1 MTQYVGLDVSII
13 ETKLHVVDEA
23 EPGEAAQSAELRSL
37 RARPLGFHANDD

>member
-23 EPGEAAQSAELRSL
+23 EPGESGAVSRITQPSGTATGVSR
-37 RARPLGFHANDD
+37 